1 MHKLSNI
8 IEYNTFQLNSQN
20 DLLGIMNLIHH
31 ATGNIE
37 AKAEVDE
44 HMEEIV
50 TRMKSLREQQ
60 SKSYEMYWTK

>member
-1 MHKLSNI
+1 MS
-8 IEYNTFQLNSQN
+8 LNSQN

-44 HMEEIV
+44 RMEEIG
-50 TRMKSLREQQ
+50 TRMKTLRDQQ
-60 SKSYEMYWTK
+60 SKSYAMYWTK